1 MPIFKAACIQFCAAP
16 EAGPNIEKALRLARE
31 AAASGA
37 KLICLPEYFSGL
49 ATIGGALVPTIFR
62 EEDHPAIPAFSAA
75 ARELGLW
82 VLLGSLAIER
92 ADGRIVN
99 RAYVVDPSGRVTVR
113 YDKIHLFDVDLG
125 PGKIYRE
132 SDIVA
137 PGSAAV
143 VADTP
148 WGGLGL

>member
-1 MPIFKAACIQFCAAP
+1 M
-16 EAGPNIEKALRLARE
+16 
-31 AAASGA
+31 
-37 KLICLPEYFSGL
+37 
-49 ATIGGALVPTIFR
+49 
-62 EEDHPAIPAFSAA
+62 
-75 ARELGLW
+75 
-82 VLLGSLAIER
+82 
-92 ADGRIVN
+92 N

-132 SDIVA
+132 LDIVA

-148 WGGLGL
+148 WGGLGLSICYDLRFPLLYREPRRVARQCSRCPPPSRA